1 MAHRRIDVH
10 HHIVPPAYAAWLR
23 AAGVSDAGG
32 RELPEWSVEGALG
45 LMDEQE
51 IATAIVSATAPG
63 VHLDPSKGRDPVAR
77 AKARELNEVAG
88 RMAQDH
94 PDRFGFFAM
103 LTLPDVDGALE
114 ELTHAFDVL
123 GASGV
128 ILLANT
134 HGRYLGAA
142 HEPLLAE
149 LDRRRAVVFVH
160 PAVLPGPAVEGIPP
174 FAADFLLDT
183 TPAAY
188 QLVRGGAIRR
198 YAALKIILSHAGGF
212 VPYASHR
219 LAMAISADTQRAPLE
234 ILDDFGLLFR
244 HRAVRHACGAAEPAR
259 IREAGS
265 RALRQR
271 LAVRA
276 GAGRGLLH
284 PPARRVRRARC
295 GGPRVGR
302 SARGG
307 GAVPALRRGMSSDAS
322 AAWHR
327 ARSGHFIRAARARR

>member
-1 MAHRRIDVH
+1 
-10 HHIVPPAYAAWLR
+10 
-23 AAGVSDAGG
+23 
-32 RELPEWSVEGALG
+32 
-45 LMDEQE
+45 MDEQE

-77 AKARELNEVAG
+77 AKARELNEVAA

-103 LTLPDVDGALE
+103 LTLPDLDGALE

-134 HGRYLGAA
+134 HGQYLGAPA

-183 TPAAY
+183 TRAAY
-188 QLVRGGAIRR
+188 QLVRSGAIRR

-234 ILDDFGLLFR
+234 VLDDFRAFYFDTALSATPAALPSLLAFAKPGHVLYGSDWPFAPAPVAGYFTR
-244 HRAVRHACGAAEPAR
+244 QLDAYAALDAAGHASVDRLVAETLFPRFAAA
-259 IREAGS
+259 
-265 RALRQR
+265 
-271 LAVRA
+271 
-276 GAGRGLLH
+276 
-284 PPARRVRRARC
+284 
-295 GGPRVGR
+295 
-302 SARGG
+302 
-307 GAVPALRRGMSSDAS
+307 
-322 AAWHR
+322 
-327 ARSGHFIRAARARR
+327 